1 MQVLDNKMTKIVLV
15 VAVAAVLAFLVKSNE
30 KTLKLNNDMSMLVLG
45 LIVVVALYAIF
56 LINNEEDELESF
68 QANEEET
75 LTESDVSTTVDPS
88 EMNNSDMN
96 TAETEVNNAENTAVA
111 NNNNA
116 EQPANNNAQE
126 EPSVQPA
133 EPLGDNEEPKGVQD
147 MYNTSNAVPD
157 QCYPKDVL
165 TSADLLPKDT
175 DSTWAQ
181 SVPATNGALSDQN
194 FLNAGYHIGVNTVGQ
209 SLRNANRQLR
219 SDPPCPRSQ
228 VSPWMQSTI
237 ESDTN
242 RRPLEMGSV

>member
-30 KTLKLNNDMSMLVLG
+30 KTLKLNNDMSMLVMG

-56 LINNEEDELESF
+56 LINNEQDELESF

-75 LTESDVSTTVDPS
+75 LTESEVSTTVDPS

-111 NNNNA
+111 NNNA
-116 EQPANNNAQE
+116 EQPANNAPE
-126 EPSVQPA
+126 DPSVQPA

-165 TSADLLPKDT
+165 SSADLLPKDT

>member
-30 KTLKLNNDMSMLVLG
+30 KTLKLNKDMSMLVMG

-68 QANEEET
+68 QANET
-75 LTESDVSTTVDPS
+75 LTESDVSTTVDPAEMLEMSNS
-88 EMNNSDMN
+88 EVN
-96 TAETEVNNAENTAVA
+96 TVETEVNNVENTAVA
-111 NNNNA
+111 NNNV
-116 EQPANNNAQE
+116 EQPENNAPQY
-126 EPSVQPA
+126 PSVQPA

-165 TSADLLPKDT
+165 SSADLLPKDT

>member
-30 KTLKLNNDMSMLVLG
+30 KTLKLNKDMSMLVMG

-68 QANEEET
+68 QTNET

-88 EMNNSDMN
+88 EMLEMSNS
-96 TAETEVNNAENTAVA
+96 ETEVNNVENTAENTSVT
-111 NNNNA
+111 NNVEQPENNA
-116 EQPANNNAQE
+116 PQD
-126 EPSVQPA
+126 PSVQPA

-165 TSADLLPKDT
+165 SSADLLPKDT

>member
-30 KTLKLNNDMSMLVLG
+30 KTLKLNNDMSMLVMG

-68 QANEEET
+68 DAQEA
-75 LTESDVSTTVDPS
+75 LTESDVSTTVDPA
-88 EMNNSDMN
+88 EMN
-96 TAETEVNNAENTAVA
+96 TAETEVNNAENTAVS
-111 NNNNA
+111 NNV
-116 EQPANNNAQE
+116 EQPANNNAPQDQ
-126 EPSVQPA
+126 SVQPS
-133 EPLGDNEEPKGVQD
+133 EPLGENEEPKGVQD

-165 TSADLLPKDT
+165 SSADLLPKDT

>member
-30 KTLKLNNDMSMLVLG
+30 KTLKLNNDMSMLVMG

>member
-30 KTLKLNNDMSMLVLG
+30 KTLKLNKDMSMLVMG

-68 QANEEET
+68 QANET
-75 LTESDVSTTVDPS
+75 LTESDVSTTVDPAEMLEMSNS
-88 EMNNSDMN
+88 EVN
-96 TAETEVNNAENTAVA
+96 TVETEVTNVENTAVA
-111 NNNNA
+111 NNNV
-116 EQPANNNAQE
+116 EQPENNAPQY
-126 EPSVQPA
+126 PSVQPA

-165 TSADLLPKDT
+165 SSADLLPKDT

>member
-15 VAVAAVLAFLVKSNE
+15 VSVAAVLAFLVKTNE
-30 KTLKLNNDMSMLVLG
+30 KTLKLNNDMSMLVMG

-68 QANEEET
+68 DAHEA
-75 LTESDVSTTVDPS
+75 LTESDVSTTVDPN
-88 EMNNSDMN
+88 EMPEMTNSAETVVNNAAN
-96 TAETEVNNAENTAVA
+96 TAANTAENTAENTSEDTGVR
-111 NNNNA
+111 
-116 EQPANNNAQE
+116 
-126 EPSVQPA
+126 PA
-133 EPLGDNEEPKGVQD
+133 EALGDNEEPKGVQD

>member
-1 MQVLDNKMTKIVLV
+1 
-15 VAVAAVLAFLVKSNE
+15 
-30 KTLKLNNDMSMLVLG
+30 
-45 LIVVVALYAIF
+45 
-56 LINNEEDELESF
+56 
-68 QANEEET
+68 
-75 LTESDVSTTVDPS
+75 
-88 EMNNSDMN
+88 
-96 TAETEVNNAENTAVA
+96 
-111 NNNNA
+111 
-116 EQPANNNAQE
+116 
-126 EPSVQPA
+126 
-133 EPLGDNEEPKGVQD
+133 

-165 TSADLLPKDT
+165 SSADLLPKDT

>member
-30 KTLKLNNDMSMLVLG
+30 KTLKLNKDMSMLVMG

-56 LINNEEDELESF
+56 LINNEEEELESF
-68 QANEEET
+68 LTNET
-75 LTESDVSTTVDPS
+75 LTDVSTTVDPS
-88 EMNNSDMN
+88 EMLEMN
-96 TAETEVNNAENTAVA
+96 TAETEVNNVENTAENTSVT
-111 NNNNA
+111 NNVEQPENNA
-116 EQPANNNAQE
+116 PQD
-126 EPSVQPA
+126 PSVQPA

-165 TSADLLPKDT
+165 SSADLLPKDT

>member
-15 VAVAAVLAFLVKSNE
+15 VAVAAVLAFLVKTNE
-30 KTLKLNNDMSMLVLG
+30 KALKLNNDMSMLVMG

-56 LINNEEDELESF
+56 LVNNEEDMESF
-68 QANEEET
+68 QANPDNET
-75 LTESDVSTTVDPS
+75 LTESDASTTVDPS
-88 EMNNSDMN
+88 ELN
-96 TAETEVNNAENTAVA
+96 TGEVEVNNTENTVE
-111 NNNNA
+111 
-116 EQPANNNAQE
+116 EQPANNAPEEPAPQ
-126 EPSVQPA
+126 EPSVVPA
-133 EPLGDNEEPKGVQD
+133 EPLGENEEPKGVQD

-219 SDPPCPRSQ
+219 SDPPCPRRQ

-237 ESDTN
+237 EADTN
-242 RRPLEMGSV
+242 RRPLEMGSA

>member
-30 KTLKLNNDMSMLVLG
+30 KTLKLNNDMSMLVMG

-68 QANEEET
+68 QTNET

-165 TSADLLPKDT
+165 SSADLLPKDT

>member
-30 KTLKLNNDMSMLVLG
+30 KTLKLNKDMSMLVMG

-68 QANEEET
+68 QTNET
-75 LTESDVSTTVDPS
+75 LTESDVSTNVDPS
-88 EMNNSDMN
+88 EMLEMN
-96 TAETEVNNAENTAVA
+96 TAETEVNNVENTAENTSVT
-111 NNNNA
+111 NNVEQPENNA
-116 EQPANNNAQE
+116 PQD
-126 EPSVQPA
+126 PSVQPA

-165 TSADLLPKDT
+165 SSADLLPKDT

>member
-15 VAVAAVLAFLVKSNE
+15 VSVAAVLAFLVKTNE
-30 KTLKLNNDMSMLVLG
+30 KTLKLNNDMSMLVMG

-68 QANEEET
+68 DANEA
-75 LTESDVSTTVDPS
+75 LTDSDVSTTVDPTEMP
-88 EMNNSDMN
+88 EMNNS
-96 TAETEVNNAENTAVA
+96 AETVVNNAENTAVA
-111 NNNNA
+111 NNNV
-116 EQPANNNAQE
+116 EQPANNNNAPE
-126 EPSVQPA
+126 EPSVQPS

-242 RRPLEMGSV
+242 RRSLEMGSV

>member
-15 VAVAAVLAFLVKSNE
+15 VAVAAVLAFLVKTNE
-30 KTLKLNNDMSMLVLG
+30 KALKLNNDMSMLVMG

-56 LINNEEDELESF
+56 LINNEEEDMESF
-68 QANEEET
+68 QANET
-75 LTESDVSTTVDPS
+75 ATESDVSTTVDPS
-88 EMNNSDMN
+88 EMN
-96 TAETEVNNAENTAVA
+96 TAETEVNNAENTAE
-111 NNNNA
+111 
-116 EQPANNNAQE
+116 EQPANNAPEEPATE
-126 EPSVQPA
+126 EPSVVPA

-219 SDPPCPRSQ
+219 SDPPCPRRQ

-237 ESDTN
+237 EADTN
-242 RRPLEMGSV
+242 RRPLEMGSA

>member
-30 KTLKLNNDMSMLVLG
+30 KTLKLNKDMSMLVMG

-68 QANEEET
+68 QANET
-75 LTESDVSTTVDPS
+75 LTESDVSTTVDPAEMLEMSNS
-88 EMNNSDMN
+88 EVN
-96 TAETEVNNAENTAVA
+96 TVETEVNNVENTAVA
-111 NNNNA
+111 NNNA
-116 EQPANNNAQE
+116 EQPANNAPE
-126 EPSVQPA
+126 DPSVQPA

-165 TSADLLPKDT
+165 SSADLLPKDT

>member
-30 KTLKLNNDMSMLVLG
+30 KTLKLNTDMSMLVMG

-165 TSADLLPKDT
+165 SSADLLPKDT

>member
-30 KTLKLNNDMSMLVLG
+30 KTLKLNNDMSMLVMG

-68 QANEEET
+68 DVHED
-75 LTESDVSTTVDPS
+75 LTESEVSTTVDPAEMSNS
-88 EMNNSDMN
+88 EMN
-96 TAETEVNNAENTAVA
+96 TVETEVNNVENTAENTSVT
-111 NNNNA
+111 NNVEQPENNA
-116 EQPANNNAQE
+116 PQD
-126 EPSVQPA
+126 PSVQPA

-165 TSADLLPKDT
+165 SSADLLPKDT

>member
-30 KTLKLNNDMSMLVLG
+30 KTLKLNNDMSMLVMG

-165 TSADLLPKDT
+165 SSADLLPKDT

>member
-30 KTLKLNNDMSMLVLG
+30 KTLKLNKDMSMLVMG

-68 QANEEET
+68 DVHED
-75 LTESDVSTTVDPS
+75 LTESEVSTTVDPAEMSNS
-88 EMNNSDMN
+88 EMN
-96 TAETEVNNAENTAVA
+96 TVETEVNNVENTAENTSVT
-111 NNNNA
+111 NNVEQPENNA
-116 EQPANNNAQE
+116 PQH
-126 EPSVQPA
+126 PSVQPA

-165 TSADLLPKDT
+165 SSADLLPKDT

>member
-15 VAVAAVLAFLVKSNE
+15 VAVAAVLAFLVKTNE
-30 KTLKLNNDMSMLVLG
+30 KALKLNNDMSMLVMG

-56 LINNEEDELESF
+56 LVNSEEDMESF
-68 QANEEET
+68 QANPDNET
-75 LTESDVSTTVDPS
+75 LTESDASTTVDPS
-88 EMNNSDMN
+88 ELN
-96 TAETEVNNAENTAVA
+96 TGEVEVNNAENTVE
-111 NNNNA
+111 
-116 EQPANNNAQE
+116 EQPANNAPEEPAPQ
-126 EPSVQPA
+126 EPSVVPA
-133 EPLGDNEEPKGVQD
+133 EPLGENEEPKGVQD

-219 SDPPCPRSQ
+219 SDPPCPRRQ

-237 ESDTN
+237 EADTN
-242 RRPLEMGSV
+242 RRPLEMGSA

>member
-30 KTLKLNNDMSMLVLG
+30 KTLKLNKDMSMLVMG

-68 QANEEET
+68 QTNET
-75 LTESDVSTTVDPS
+75 LTDVSTTVDPS
-88 EMNNSDMN
+88 EMLEMSNS
-96 TAETEVNNAENTAVA
+96 ETEVNNVENTAENTSVT
-111 NNNNA
+111 NNVEQPENNA
-116 EQPANNNAQE
+116 PQD
-126 EPSVQPA
+126 PSVQPA

-165 TSADLLPKDT
+165 SSADLLPKDT

>member
-30 KTLKLNNDMSMLVLG
+30 KTLKLNKDMSMLVMG

-68 QANEEET
+68 QTNET

-88 EMNNSDMN
+88 EMLEMN
-96 TAETEVNNAENTAVA
+96 TAETEVNNVENTAENTSVT
-111 NNNNA
+111 NNVEQPENNA
-116 EQPANNNAQE
+116 PQD
-126 EPSVQPA
+126 PSVQPA

-165 TSADLLPKDT
+165 SSADLLPKDT

>member
-30 KTLKLNNDMSMLVLG
+30 KTLKLNNDMSMLVMG

-111 NNNNA
+111 NNNNV

-165 TSADLLPKDT
+165 SSADLLPKDT

>member
-30 KTLKLNNDMSMLVLG
+30 KTLKLNKDMSMLVMG

>member
-30 KTLKLNNDMSMLVLG
+30 KTLKLNKDMSMLVMG

-165 TSADLLPKDT
+165 SSADLLPKDT

>member
-15 VAVAAVLAFLVKSNE
+15 VAVAAVLAFLVKTNE
-30 KTLKLNNDMSMLVLG
+30 KALKLNNDMSMLVMG

-56 LINNEEDELESF
+56 LINNEEDMESF
-68 QANEEET
+68 QANADNET
-75 LTESDVSTTVDPS
+75 LTDSDVSTNVDPA
-88 EMNNSDMN
+88 EMN
-96 TAETEVNNAENTAVA
+96 TGEVEVNNVENTVE
-111 NNNNA
+111 
-116 EQPANNNAQE
+116 EQPANNAPEEPANNAPQ
-126 EPSVQPA
+126 EPSVVPA
-133 EPLGDNEEPKGVQD
+133 EPTGENEEPKGVQD
-147 MYNTSNAVPD
+147 MYNTTNAVPD

-181 SVPATNGALSDQN
+181 SVPATNGALGDQN

-219 SDPPCPRSQ
+219 SDPPCPRRQ

-237 ESDTN
+237 EADTN
-242 RRPLEMGSV
+242 RRPLEMGSA

>member
-30 KTLKLNNDMSMLVLG
+30 KTLKLNNDMSMLVMG

-68 QANEEET
+68 HPNEDT
-75 LTESDVSTTVDPS
+75 TESDVSTTVDPS
-88 EMNNSDMN
+88 EMN
-96 TAETEVNNAENTAVA
+96 TAETEVNNAENTAEETT
-111 NNNNA
+111 NNA
-116 EQPANNNAQE
+116 EQPANNAPE
-126 EPSVQPA
+126 DSGVQPA
-133 EPLGDNEEPKGVQD
+133 EPLGENEEPKGVQD
-147 MYNTSNAVPD
+147 MYSTSNAVPD

-165 TSADLLPKDT
+165 SSADLLPKDT

>member
-15 VAVAAVLAFLVKSNE
+15 VAVAAVLAFLVKTNE
-30 KTLKLNNDMSMLVLG
+30 KALKLNNDMSMLVMG

-56 LINNEEDELESF
+56 LVNNEEDMESF
-68 QANEEET
+68 QANADNET
-75 LTESDVSTTVDPS
+75 LTDSDVSTTVDPA
-88 EMNNSDMN
+88 EMN
-96 TAETEVNNAENTAVA
+96 TAETEVNNVENTVE
-111 NNNNA
+111 
-116 EQPANNNAQE
+116 EQPANNASE
-126 EPSVQPA
+126 EPANNAPSVVPA
-133 EPLGDNEEPKGVQD
+133 EPMGENEEPKGVQD

-219 SDPPCPRSQ
+219 SDPPCPRRQ

-237 ESDTN
+237 EADTN
-242 RRPLEMGSV
+242 RRPLEMGSA

>member
-15 VAVAAVLAFLVKSNE
+15 VAVAAVLAFLVKTNE
-30 KTLKLNNDMSMLVLG
+30 KALKLNNDMSMLVMG

-56 LINNEEDELESF
+56 LVNNEEDMESF
-68 QANEEET
+68 QANADNET
-75 LTESDVSTTVDPS
+75 LTDSDVSTTVDPA
-88 EMNNSDMN
+88 EMN
-96 TAETEVNNAENTAVA
+96 TAETEVNNVENTVE
-111 NNNNA
+111 
-116 EQPANNNAQE
+116 EQPANNASEESAPQ
-126 EPSVQPA
+126 EPSVVPA
-133 EPLGDNEEPKGVQD
+133 EPMGENEEPKGVQD

-219 SDPPCPRSQ
+219 SDPPCPRRQ

-237 ESDTN
+237 EADTN
-242 RRPLEMGSV
+242 RRPLEMGSA

>member
-30 KTLKLNNDMSMLVLG
+30 KTLKLNKDMSMLVMG

-68 QANEEET
+68 QANEET
-75 LTESDVSTTVDPS
+75 LTESEVSTTVDPS
-88 EMNNSDMN
+88 EMPEMN
-96 TAETEVNNAENTAVA
+96 AAETEVNNAENTAVA
-111 NNNNA
+111 NNNNV
-116 EQPANNNAQE
+116 EQPANNAPE
-126 EPSVQPA
+126 DPMVQPS
-133 EPLGDNEEPKGVQD
+133 EPLGENEEPKGVQD
-147 MYNTSNAVPD
+147 MYSTSNAVPD

-165 TSADLLPKDT
+165 SSADLLPKDT

-237 ESDTN
+237 EADTN

>member
-165 TSADLLPKDT
+165 SSADLLPKDT

>member
-30 KTLKLNNDMSMLVLG
+30 KTLKLNKDMSMLVMG

-68 QANEEET
+68 QTNET
-75 LTESDVSTTVDPS
+75 LTESDVSTNVDPS
-88 EMNNSDMN
+88 EMLEMN
-96 TAETEVNNAENTAVA
+96 TAETEVNNVENTAENTSVT
-111 NNNNA
+111 NNVEQPENNA
-116 EQPANNNAQE
+116 PQH
-126 EPSVQPA
+126 PSVQPA

-165 TSADLLPKDT
+165 SSADLLPKDT

>member
-30 KTLKLNNDMSMLVLG
+30 KTLKLNKDMSMLVMG

-68 QANEEET
+68 QTNET
-75 LTESDVSTTVDPS
+75 LTESEVSTTVDPAEML
-88 EMNNSDMN
+88 EMNNPV
-96 TAETEVNNAENTAVA
+96 ETVVNNAEITAENTSVT
-111 NNNNA
+111 NNVEQPENNA
-116 EQPANNNAQE
+116 PQG
-126 EPSVQPA
+126 PSVQPA

-165 TSADLLPKDT
+165 SSADLLPKDT